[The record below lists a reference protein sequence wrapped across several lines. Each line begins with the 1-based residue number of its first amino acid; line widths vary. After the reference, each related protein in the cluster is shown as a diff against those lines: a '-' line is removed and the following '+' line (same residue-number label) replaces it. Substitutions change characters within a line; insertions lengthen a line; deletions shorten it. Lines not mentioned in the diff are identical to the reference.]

1 MSILCVGTAVYMAV
15 CAMAFGGMLVT
26 RPSAGQAFLDFAKDY
41 GAIIAG
47 IPVLIAVIVAKQQ
60 LDASR
65 NTHRLT
71 MLHQTKDRRDALSTA
86 RMFLRPFAENTTKEL
101 VDIFTDVFEANVDF
115 FRIDDDSR
123 SFYIRNLSPEIYTS
137 LKYVEDTVMKLK
149 DLYDNNRAQFDLSK
163 DGVVDYL
170 RNVATTNLKTV
181 SREER
186 YISDLLG

>member
-41 GAIIAG
+41 GAIFAG

-101 VDIFTDVFEANVDF
+101 VDIFTGVFEANVDF

-137 LKYVEDTVMKLK
+137 LKYVEDTVVKLK
-149 DLYDNNRAQFDLSK
+149 GLYDNNRAQFDLSK
-163 DGVVDYL
+163 YGVVDYL

>member
-1 MSILCVGTAVYMAV
+1 
-15 CAMAFGGMLVT
+15 
-26 RPSAGQAFLDFAKDY
+26 
-41 GAIIAG
+41 
-47 IPVLIAVIVAKQQ
+47 
-60 LDASR
+60 
-65 NTHRLT
+65 
-71 MLHQTKDRRDALSTA
+71 
-86 RMFLRPFAENTTKEL
+86 MFLEPFAENTTKEL
-101 VDIFTDVFEANVDF
+101 VDIFTDIFEANVDF

-137 LKYVEDTVMKLK
+137 LKYVEDTVVKLK

>member
-26 RPSAGQAFLDFAKDY
+26 RPSTGQAFLDFAKDY

-65 NTHRLT
+65 NAHRLT

-86 RMFLRPFAENTTKEL
+86 RMFLEPLAENTTKEL
-101 VDIFTDVFEANVDF
+101 VDIFTDIFEANVDF

-137 LKYVEDTVMKLK
+137 LKYVEDTVVKLK